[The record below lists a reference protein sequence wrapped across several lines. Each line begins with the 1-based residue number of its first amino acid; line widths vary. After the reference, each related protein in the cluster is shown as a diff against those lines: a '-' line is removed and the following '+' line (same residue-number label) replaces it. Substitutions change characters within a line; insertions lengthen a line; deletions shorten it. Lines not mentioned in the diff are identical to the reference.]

1 MSTAS
6 PSPGAH
12 TPSEFKTGGTALF
25 ASFVG
30 AACAVNGVPFYTHGV
45 FVGPVSAEFGWG
57 RGETQ
62 FAFSFVMLVA
72 TFTAPF
78 IGGVIDRIGARAIAI
93 PSVAAFAL
101 TFALLS
107 LTGASILSYY
117 ALWLL
122 MAVVGSGTIP
132 VTWTRVV
139 NGWFDKNRGLALGLT
154 MAGTGV
160 IGTFAPSVAN
170 ALIADY
176 GWRGAYVAL
185 GIAIAVVSLPILFL
199 FFRDRPAP
207 QAHEAQRSTQMVEG
221 LTPREALRGYRF
233 WVMGIAMFLICGGV
247 AGLIT
252 NLVPLLTDKGMPR
265 PEAAAFAGVIGLSVI
280 AGRLVAGWLID
291 RFWGPGVAFVFL
303 IAPAISCL
311 VLAQAAIDPA
321 LLWIAVPLIGLA
333 AGAELDMLAFF
344 TAKYFGMKH
353 YGALYGGQFGFFAIS
368 SGFAPALFGAV
379 YDRVG
384 NYEPILLIAA
394 VCFVIGAALFLTL
407 GRYPSFAG
415 KVH

>member
-1 MSTAS
+1 
-6 PSPGAH
+6 
-12 TPSEFKTGGTALF
+12 
-25 ASFVG
+25 
-30 AACAVNGVPFYTHGV
+30 
-45 FVGPVSAEFGWG
+45 
-57 RGETQ
+57 
-62 FAFSFVMLVA
+62 
-72 TFTAPF
+72 
-78 IGGVIDRIGARAIAI
+78 
-93 PSVAAFAL
+93 
-101 TFALLS
+101 
-107 LTGASILSYY
+107 
-117 ALWLL
+117 

-139 NGWFDKNRGLALGLT
+139 NTWFDKNRGLALGLT

-160 IGTFAPSVAN
+160 IGTFAPTAAN
-170 ALIADY
+170 TLIADY
-176 GWRGAYVAL
+176 GWRGGYIGL
-185 GIAIAVVSLPILFL
+185 GIAIAVVGLPILLL
-199 FFRDRPAP
+199 FFRDRPALP
-207 QAHEAQRSTQMVEG
+207 DGHHDGSPHARERQMSLG
-221 LTPREALRGYRF
+221 LSPREALRGYRF
-233 WVMGIAMFLICGGV
+233 WVMGVAMFLICGGV

-252 NLVPLLTDKGMPR
+252 NLVPLLTDKGMAR

-368 SGFAPALFGAV
+368 SGFAPALFGTV

-407 GRYPSFAG
+407 GRYPSFAAQ
-415 KVH
+415 VH